1 MSSSQGVVIQ
11 LDQVGNRPHS
21 NPDEETRSY
30 NEEKDENRSLAR
42 GSFDKDHLDVKI
54 KGSKDSVDGKNPYQS
69 KKNVAEGMMDIA
81 LLTANANQLR
91 FLITYN
97 MDSKTF
103 YFSVAL
109 IVLSLILQV
118 SVGIALIFKRQMKN
132 RGRRDKLNRTND
144 FLVGGVFMIT
154 VINVFVASFTTT
166 ETAKA

>member
-21 NPDEETRSY
+21 NPDEETRSF
-30 NEEKDENRSLAR
+30 NEDKDENRSLAR

-69 KKNVAEGMMDIA
+69 KKNVAEGKIVNFSLFLKKSQWTLPGMMDIA

-118 SVGIALIFKRQMKN
+118 SVGIALIFKVCVRSS
-132 RGRRDKLNRTND
+132 LT
-144 FLVGGVFMIT
+144 
-154 VINVFVASFTTT
+154 
-166 ETAKA
+166 

>member
-69 KKNVAEGMMDIA
+69 KKNVAE
-81 LLTANANQLR
+81 ANANQLR

-118 SVGIALIFKRQMKN
+118 SVGIALIFKVCRQMKN